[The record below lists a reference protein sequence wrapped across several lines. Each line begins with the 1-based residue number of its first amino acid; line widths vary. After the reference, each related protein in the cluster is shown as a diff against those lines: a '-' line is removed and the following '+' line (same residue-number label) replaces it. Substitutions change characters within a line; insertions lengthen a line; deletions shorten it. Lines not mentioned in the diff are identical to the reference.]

1 MKLVDVHCHLND
13 SRFSEDLD
21 EVLKRFRE
29 KGGEIIVTSGV
40 NKESNREALGLAK
53 KYNFVK
59 ASFGIY
65 PVDALAAELDSGEAG
80 ELLRKPEEFD
90 VDEELAWIEG
100 HAKDCVAIGEIG
112 LDYNF
117 KEMQTEEMRAA
128 QKEVFRKCLRLA
140 KKLGKVVVIH
150 SRKAEAD
157 AIEILEEESK
167 RGFEVAGGDDQSRG
181 GGFDESQVSRDFSLE
196 KSSPPAPIANASRS
210 ISCDSSKDLGNEN
223 SCDSVK
229 DLGGEDSCFGGLKVV
244 MHCFS
249 GKKALIRRCVENGW
263 SFSVPCVITRLEH
276 FKMLVG
282 IVPLEQILTETDGA
296 YLAPVAGTRNE
307 PANVLVTLEEI
318 ARIKG
323 MGAEEVAEAVWENY
337 LRVFAK

>member
-140 KKLGKVVVIH
+140 KKLGKPVVIH

-157 AIEILEEESK
+157 AIEILEEVC
-167 RGFEVAGGDDQSRG
+167 FGGDD
-181 GGFDESQVSRDFSLE
+181 GFGESQVSRPNFACAQ
-196 KSSPPAPIANASRS
+196 PTPIANASHS
-210 ISCDSSKDLGNEN
+210 ISCDSGNRLDHCKNSCGSGNE
-223 SCDSVK
+223 
-229 DLGGEDSCFGGLKVV
+229 LKVI
-244 MHCFS
+244 MHCFN

-263 SFSVPCVITRLEH
+263 SFSVPCVIKRLEH

-296 YLAPVAGTRNE
+296 YLAPVVGTRNE

-323 MGAEEVAEAVWENY
+323 VGVEEVAERIWENY
-337 LRVFAK
+337 LRMFEK